1 MQAIRTDDAVSA
13 ELAWA
18 LADYLCVP
26 SLSLSSSV
34 TMSTSTLCIRVHVH
48 VCVCDVSLAVTM
60 STSSLTPTS
69 GPNTAPNTVQS
80 SFQNEAQ
87 QAVASTRQN
96 SSITLGAMSMEMPMR
111 TQTTPS
117 ESSGIRILSTATQGT
132 DKQLQVFNGLR
143 VRMGIATG
151 DLGKGGVKLRS
162 TPIMERSKG
171 RAHKHM

>member
-1 MQAIRTDDAVSA
+1 MGAGRLLVCSFFVAFVVS
-13 ELAWA
+13 
-18 LADYLCVP
+18 Y
-26 SLSLSSSV
+26 
-34 TMSTSTLCIRVHVH
+34 HVH
-48 VCVCDVSLAVTM
+48 LHPVYSCACACVCVCDVSLAVTM